1 MIGSNNIKQIG
12 RAGAQGSQFNLP
24 HWTGVLILSLI
35 AVFFVHGQEVPVKS
49 DARPADRVPLILA
62 RNAFNLNPP
71 KTNAPVKEEEPPPA
85 EVGDLFL
92 TGFST
97 MISPVTVYLMSVK
110 DGTNNYYSLSEGQR
124 QKGIEALE
132 IDTELKKV
140 KIKRDGKLMTL
151 NFKDHG
157 RQQSKSS
164 AKGASNA
171 SKPVSNRGST
181 ASSGGG
187 GSGFVS
193 ATGGANM
200 NPGNMARNGAQ
211 ANVNSGQ
218 STTGAGFSGNGARNG
233 SAQVVSRGRDS
244 NPAPVNLNRAGI
256 TSAAEQRILMETYNA
271 LREPGGPPLPGL
283 SQPVPQ
289 QNFNDPGDFIDD
301 SGY

>member
-12 RAGAQGSQFNLP
+12 RTGAQGSQFSLP
-24 HWTGVLILSLI
+24 HWTGALILSLI
-35 AVFFVHGQEVPVKS
+35 AVFFVRGQDVPVKADVS
-49 DARPADRVPLILA
+49 PADRVPLILA

-164 AKGASNA
+164 AKGAVTA
-171 SKPVSNRGST
+171 GKAISNRGNT
-181 ASSGGG
+181 TTSGA

-193 ATGGANM
+193 TTGGANM
-200 NPGNMARNGAQ
+200 NPGNMARTGSQ

-218 STTGAGFSGNGARNG
+218 SNGAGFSGNGARSG
-233 SAQVVSRGRDS
+233 SAQAVSRGRNS

-283 SQPVPQ
+283 SQPSPQ
-289 QNFNDPGDFIDD
+289 QNFNDPGGYIDD
-301 SGY
+301 GY